1 MRLKYLFSLV
11 IVVMAF
17 SSVLVIT
24 GESKMDENIVEKEK
38 LLEQKKLNKRIL
50 KIMTSGEYLGYRAE
64 NIGYLVDSGKKITRK
79 SVGIV
84 FAEWLKSSQRRDGD
98 FSLIH
103 FTPDMLSE
111 ENKDKFNESIQGI
124 NREEIIDKLKALD
137 IVIDHSSEKITGV
150 FGELIN
156 PKFDM
161 FHKSDM
167 AHHWLEYFL
176 SKRNVNVNNWDKRTP
191 MGGAIYTKNYDVAKL
206 LIKYGYK
213 PNDKDFEFIQEEIV
227 EVKED
232 DTATVDQESSLEAL
246 SKIETLLMDNI
257 KNGGQ

>member
-24 GESKMDENIVEKEK
+24 GESKIDANIMEKDK
-38 LLEQKKLNKRIL
+38 LLEEKKLNKKIL
-50 KIMTSGEYLGYRAE
+50 KIMVSEEYLGSRAE
-64 NIGYLVDSGKKITRK
+64 NIKYLIDSGKEITRK

-84 FAEWLKSSQRRDGD
+84 FAEWLKSAQRRDGD
-98 FSLIH
+98 LSLIH

-124 NREEIIDKLKALD
+124 NRKEIIDKLKALD
-137 IVIDHSSEKITGV
+137 MVIDHSSPKTTGV

-156 PKFDM
+156 PKFDI

-167 AHHWLEYFL
+167 SHHWLEYFL
-176 SKRNVNVNNWDKRTP
+176 SKRNVNVNNWEKRTP

-213 PNDKDFEFIQEEIV
+213 PNDKDFDSIQRGIV

-232 DTATVDQESSLEAL
+232 DTATVDQEKSLEAL
-246 SKIETLLMDNI
+246 SKIEILLMENI
-257 KNGGQ
+257 EK